1 MSSAQGASSLACSF
15 KISPAVLIF
24 VAAICSSCTKCWS
37 SLCDKLK
44 YFFMV
49 QDKVRLLAPCHLH
62 AGENRQ
68 QDGAVGGIPD
78 LQCVWA
84 DGLFELPST

>member
-1 MSSAQGASSLACSF
+1 M
-15 KISPAVLIF
+15 
-24 VAAICSSCTKCWS
+24 
-37 SLCDKLK
+37 D
-44 YFFMV
+44 
-49 QDKVRLLAPCHLH
+49 QDKVRLLAPCHLP